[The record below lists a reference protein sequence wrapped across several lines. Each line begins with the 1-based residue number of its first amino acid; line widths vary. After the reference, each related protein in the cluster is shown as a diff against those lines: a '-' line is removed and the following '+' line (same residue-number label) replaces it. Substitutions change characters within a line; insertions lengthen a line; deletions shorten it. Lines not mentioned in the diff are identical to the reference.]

1 MLTLCLCFFEN
12 QLLSAFTPPKF
23 ADIFKAFKNQSCLA
37 TACKYKVHSYDV
49 FRIGSCLYI
58 PKMLEL
64 RQFDKIS
71 EKILKYI
78 KRNETT
84 VLLETFSSNITKII
98 IRLYF
103 IPASCKIK
111 EL

>member
-1 MLTLCLCFFEN
+1 
-12 QLLSAFTPPKF
+12 
-23 ADIFKAFKNQSCLA
+23 
-37 TACKYKVHSYDV
+37 
-49 FRIGSCLYI
+49 
-58 PKMLEL
+58 MLEL

-84 VLLETFSSNITKII
+84 VLLETFSCNITKII